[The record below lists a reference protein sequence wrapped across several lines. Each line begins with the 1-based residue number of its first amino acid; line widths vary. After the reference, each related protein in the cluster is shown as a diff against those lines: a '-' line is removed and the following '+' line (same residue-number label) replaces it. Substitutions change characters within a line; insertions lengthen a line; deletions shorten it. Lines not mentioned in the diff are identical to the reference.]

1 MNAIIVT
8 IKSSISVDIN
18 YNYDCG
24 VRSMSALAKRS
35 TDDLTSLNTGRDR
48 RQYQRIGLILTGR
61 FLYEGDEYSLQTTDI
76 SCGGATIISAE
87 QPPIDARIVCY
98 FDNLGRVNAHIVRH
112 SEAGFSVAFDASARK
127 RDKLADQLIWL
138 LNADSMTLPEA
149 READRKLEASAA
161 LVEREDGTTLH
172 CRLLDISFTG
182 ASFESQNGLPMVGE
196 FVSAGKLYGEVVRVT
211 PGEFAIRFVHEPKEE
226 IGDA

>member
-1 MNAIIVT
+1 MSALAKRST
-8 IKSSISVDIN
+8 DDLTS
-18 YNYDCG
+18 

-48 RQYQRIGLILTGR
+48 RQYQRIGLKLDGR
-61 FLYEGDEYSLQTTDI
+61 FLFADRECELETTDI
-76 SCGGATIISAE
+76 SCGGATVIASE

-98 FDNLGRVNAHIVRH
+98 FDNLGRVNAHVVRH
-112 SEAGFSVAFDASARK
+112 TETGFSVAFDASARK

-138 LNADSMTLPEA
+138 LNADSVELPEERDA
-149 READRKLEASAA
+149 PRALEASAA
-161 LVEREDGTTLH
+161 IVEREDGTTLD
-172 CRLLDISFTG
+172 CRLIDISFTG

-211 PGEFAIRFVHEPKEE
+211 PGEFAVRFVHAPKEE